1 MDMPEAQLYRLY
13 PQHFGQY
20 SQNRFICNVKS
31 LKKTMREDRE
41 ANALQE
47 AALLHDRALFPKTT
61 TFCGY
66 DRWEG
71 SALISNRNSHVRVV
85 ETTREN
91 NPRERVWKTLKNM
104 HRLKSKKVV
113 FGEFKNDPI
122 FVISVDGVHCKTYE
136 ARKNPTAKVYS
147 HKSHGPAVAY
157 ELGLKTGLFG

>member
-1 MDMPEAQLYRLY
+1 MYMDMPEAQLYRLY

-31 LKKTMREDRE
+31 LKKTIREDRE

-47 AALLHDRALFPKTT
+47 EALLHDRALFPKTT
-61 TFCGY
+61 TFWGY

-71 SALISNRNSHVRVV
+71 SALQDIDERVDIHSFFISLYYLKAYQT
-85 ETTREN
+85 ETVMSGWWKLQEKTI
-91 NPRERVWKTLKNM
+91 RERVWKTLENM

-122 FVISVDGVHCKTYE
+122 FVISVDGVHCADFEREY
-136 ARKNPTAKVYS
+136 
-147 HKSHGPAVAY
+147 
-157 ELGLKTGLFG
+157 LFLANG